1 MSSSLIPERPLLI
14 SPTLAATIGL
24 EETVMLHVLSELQLQ
39 QPSRLRDR
47 RRWTELTESRLEQAM
62 PFWSPTDIKR
72 IRQNL
77 LEKGLIL
84 LEASG
89 NDNDSFLLAI
99 NQSSHYEQT
108 QETAPAPDTSQG
120 PNTLSRVFSSREA
133 SGKASYIPPDWQPSE
148 ELYLQ
153 CQQHNIPR
161 EFIEQRIKTFVMYWR
176 ERQKTQY
183 SWHNTFLKWILKDW
197 RQSQSYQGARE
208 FESDMSNAWRPSE
221 DALSILEHAGISHS
235 FIEDAIPEFVLY
247 WRERGLVTST
257 WNTKFI
263 AHVRRQWAK
272 FTLAVENDPTP
283 RLIPGDYEPSPA
295 CYEVLA
301 MANID
306 EDFAREQIQEFVM
319 YWQDRKEAHPSWNT
333 KFLQHV
339 KYKWA
344 YHQQSNL
351 PASQQLQNKIEQF
364 TDRSWA
370 E

>member
-1 MSSSLIPERPLLI
+1 MTSSLIPERPLLI

-24 EETVMLHVLSELQLQ
+24 EEAVMLHVLSELQLQ
-39 QPSRLRDR
+39 TPGITRDK
-47 RRWTELTESRLEQAM
+47 RRWTSLDENRLVDAM
-62 PFWSPTDIKR
+62 PFWSPADIKR
-72 IRQNL
+72 VRQNL

-84 LEASG
+84 LDADPGHPSG
-89 NDNDSFLLAI
+89 FLLAI
-99 NQSSHYEQT
+99 NQTAQESARQT
-108 QETAPAPDTSQG
+108 PPESQK
-120 PNTLSRVFSSREA
+120 PSTLSRVFQSREA
-133 SGKASYIPPDWQPSE
+133 SGTASYIPPDWKPSE
-148 ELYLQ
+148 VLYQQ
-153 CQQHNIPR
+153 CAQHNIPR
-161 EFIEQRIKTFVMYWR
+161 EFIDQRIKTFVMYWR

-197 RQSQSYQGARE
+197 RQEQSYQGARE
-208 FESDMSNAWRPSE
+208 LESDMSSQWRPSE
-221 DALSILEHAGISHS
+221 EALGILEHAGINPS

-263 AHVRRQWAK
+263 AHIRRQWAK
-272 FTLAVENDPTP
+272 YTLALENDPTP
-283 RLIPGDYEPSPA
+283 RLIPADYEPSPA
-295 CYEVLA
+295 CFEVLA

-319 YWQDRKEAHPSWNT
+319 YWQDRKEAQSSWNT

-351 PASQQLQNKIEQF
+351 PASQQLQNKLQQF

>member
-14 SPTLAATIGL
+14 YPTLASTIGL
-24 EETVMLHVLSELQLQ
+24 EEAVMLHVLSELA
-39 QPSRLRDR
+39 LRETTQMR
-47 RRWTELTESRLEQAM
+47 NQRRWCRLNESILEKAL
-62 PFWSPTDIKR
+62 PFWSLTDIKR

-84 LEASG
+84 LEADDQHRG
-89 NDNDSFLLAI
+89 DFLVAI
-99 NQSSHYEQT
+99 NQPL
-108 QETAPAPDTSQG
+108 QESAKPAQQGRSQ
-120 PNTLSRVFSSREA
+120 PNTLSRVFQSQEA
-133 SGKASYIPPDWQPSE
+133 GGKATYIPPDWQPSE
-148 ELYLQ
+148 ELYQQ
-153 CQQHNIPR
+153 CALHQIPR
-161 EFIEQRIKTFVMYWR
+161 DFIEQRIRTFVMYWR
-176 ERQKTQY
+176 ERQTTQY

-197 RQSQSYQGARE
+197 RREQSYQGARE
-208 FESDMSNAWRPSE
+208 LEADMSSDWRPSE
-221 DALSILEHAGISHS
+221 EALSILEHAGINGG

-247 WRERGLVTST
+247 WKERGLVTST

-263 AHVRRQWAK
+263 AHIRRQWAK
-272 FTLAVENDPTP
+272 YTLALENDPTP
-283 RLIPGDYEPSPA
+283 RLIPDDYEPSPA
-295 CYEVLA
+295 CFEVLA

-306 EDFAREQIQEFVM
+306 EDFARDQIQEFVL
-319 YWQDRKEAHPSWNT
+319 YWKDRKEAQSSWNT

>member
-1 MSSSLIPERPLLI
+1 
-14 SPTLAATIGL
+14 
-24 EETVMLHVLSELQLQ
+24 MLHVLSELELREASQIRQ
-39 QPSRLRDR
+39 Q
-47 RRWTELTESRLEQAM
+47 RRWCRLNESLLEKAM
-62 PFWSPTDIKR
+62 PFWSHTDIKR

-84 LEASG
+84 LEAEAQQRG
-89 NDNDSFLLAI
+89 DFFLAI
-99 NQSSHYEQT
+99 NQPL
-108 QETAPAPDTSQG
+108 QESTEAAKQNHQQ
-120 PNTLSRVFSSREA
+120 PNTLSRVFQAQEIG
-133 SGKASYIPPDWQPSE
+133 GKATYIPPDWQPSE
-148 ELYLQ
+148 ELYQQ
-153 CQQHNIPR
+153 CALHQIPR
-161 EFIEQRIKTFVMYWR
+161 VFIEQRIRTFVMYWR
-176 ERQKTQY
+176 ERQTTQY

-197 RQSQSYQGARE
+197 RREQSYQGARE
-208 FESDMSNAWRPSE
+208 LEADMNSDWRPSE
-221 DALSILEHAGISHS
+221 EALSILEHAGINAG

-247 WRERGLVTST
+247 WKERGLVTST

-263 AHVRRQWAK
+263 AHIRRQWAK
-272 FTLAVENDPTP
+272 YTLALENDPTP
-283 RLIPGDYEPSPA
+283 RLIPDDYEPSPA
-295 CYEVLA
+295 CFEVLA

-306 EDFAREQIQEFVM
+306 EDFAREQIREFVL
-319 YWQDRKEAHPSWNT
+319 YWKDRQEAQSSWNT